1 MSFRNY
7 PQPYNEL
14 YTMAMLVPL
23 LSSTTTTICFIQFVC
38 ILVHNHSC
46 PFSVPYVLI
55 CSNILWRMHMEL
67 HMEMDM
73 GSTWSLKWGQCM
85 ERKVSVTGGHGRP
98 GLPATLHRWCRPDSG
113 SVWTLEAVTTM
124 SRLRTNRASHS
135 PRWQLLHLVLQT
147 INWRNCTIMEK
158 GLHLVESAC

>member
-23 LSSTTTTICFIQFVC
+23 LSSTTICFIQFVC

-55 CSNILWRMHMEL
+55 CSNILWRMHME
-67 HMEMDM
+67 MDM

-85 ERKVSVTGGHGRP
+85 ERRVSVTGGHGRP
-98 GLPATLHRWCRPDSG
+98 GVPATLHRWCRPDSG

-124 SRLRTNRASHS
+124 SRLRTNRASHA

-147 INWRNCTIMEK
+147 IKRRNCTIMEK

>member
-23 LSSTTTTICFIQFVC
+23 LSSTTICFIQFVC

-98 GLPATLHRWCRPDSG
+98 GVPATLQRSRRPDSG

-124 SRLRTNRASHS
+124 SRLRTNRAFHA
-135 PRWQLLHLVLQT
+135 PRWHLYLVLQT
-147 INWRNCTIMEK
+147 INYQNCTIMEK
-158 GLHLVESAC
+158 GPLLVASAC